1 MEAVWGDFLR
11 LRTSVSLAI
20 GRELGEKGA
29 RIIGVMFRS
38 PHFVLPPDTVART
51 LDPLPSFSFH
61 LLPAPI
67 CPGVWRSALS
77 CLLGAVRCGT
87 VGGVEWSRKL
97 AKNRALG
104 GGVGWGECGEFSF
117 LPQLASVRTADFAP
131 QNWCVVIRSPFL
143 FSSFTAL
150 FSLLYRHRLLLSL
163 GSKFSQRGLGGSKV
177 PSACARGS
185 SL

>member
-11 LRTSVSLAI
+11 LRTSVSLAV

-97 AKNRALG
+97 AKIGLSEGLG
-104 GGVGWGECGEFSF
+104 GGSVASF
-117 LPQLASVRTADFAP
+117 HSYLSSPQYALPTLHPRTG
-131 QNWCVVIRSPFL
+131 V
-143 FSSFTAL
+143 
-150 FSLLYRHRLLLSL
+150 
-163 GSKFSQRGLGGSKV
+163 
-177 PSACARGS
+177 
-185 SL
+185 